1 VEYNAVPSVSQL
13 PGGLAS
19 GQSAT
24 NDMHGVRVMSR
35 HAIRIATRSRSDRSG
50 SKQGLILVPILTG
63 LLAACASN
71 PAPQDGPQ
79 LTANQEWVQAVCYP
93 EDYDATGWPQYRLGD
108 LLIRVPAEYRV
119 SEGQPYQLLF
129 RGPRGSLT
137 LYLHRNARYTF
148 DTINRPRRGQVWC
161 GTRFGGYG
169 AEAIAWNE
177 GFQFGTAIR
186 VEATWGGQDVE
197 KWLYG
202 QVTASR
208 LDDARALRHALRT
221 IIAVQDTVSVPR

>member
-1 VEYNAVPSVSQL
+1 MPSVGQL

-35 HAIRIATRSRSDRSG
+35 HAIRIATRSRSDRPG
-50 SKQGLILVPILTG
+50 STHSLISVPILTA

-79 LTANQEWVQAVCYP
+79 LTVNQEWVQAACYP
-93 EDYDATGWPQYRLGD
+93 ENYDPTGWPQYRLGD
-108 LLIRVPAEYRV
+108 LLIRVPAQYRV
-119 SEGQPYQLLF
+119 SEGVSYELNF
-129 RGPRGSLT
+129 RGPRGSLR
-137 LYLHRNARYTF
+137 LYLHRNARYEF
-148 DTINRPRRGQVWC
+148 DGINRPRRGQVWC

-186 VEATWGGQDVE
+186 VEATWGGQDVD
-197 KWLYG
+197 KWLYAR
-202 QVTASR
+202 VLATSIE
-208 LDDARALRHALRT
+208 DARALRHALRT
-221 IIAVQDTVSVPR
+221 IIAVQDTVSIPR